1 MVGNSLKNFFKC
13 LVYIFVPLGCI
24 FLGFLFGVQLFLNEL
39 VTQADYIAVQLSEL
53 VDGTEAQV
61 DNLIGFVIASLREL
75 DWSEPL
81 GTLTFLMDG
90 DWIAARIAEF
100 LQLTVEEAA
109 ALEEQVV
116 SIAANVAMALLADLV
131 ALVLCVAAS
140 VVIGYFVTNY
150 FVRKSTVRRG
160 FWGFWIASI
169 ADAVL
174 TVTLIAFV
182 TWLMTVSTA
191 GAVLSGIAGALAFGF
206 VALSAAT
213 AVSALF
219 MWLTTSFVAVALV
232 LSVIIIA
239 LLVINVNAE
248 SYVDGLVRKLP
259 AGDKR
264 VKTYAQLES
273 VPAYLRQDSALD
285 ETIIDRANDQGG
297 K

>member
-1 MVGNSLKNFFKC
+1 M
-13 LVYIFVPLGCI
+13 
-24 FLGFLFGVQLFLNEL
+24 
-39 VTQADYIAVQLSEL
+39 
-53 VDGTEAQV
+53 
-61 DNLIGFVIASLREL
+61 
-75 DWSEPL
+75 
-81 GTLTFLMDG
+81 
-90 DWIAARIAEF
+90 
-100 LQLTVEEAA
+100 
-109 ALEEQVV
+109 
-116 SIAANVAMALLADLV
+116 
-131 ALVLCVAAS
+131 
-140 VVIGYFVTNY
+140 
-150 FVRKSTVRRG
+150 
-160 FWGFWIASI
+160 
-169 ADAVL
+169 L

-206 VALSAAT
+206 VALFEAYLLHGHGKIRFRKVVNLGNCVWVWVSQIAVLAAAT